1 MQISIV
7 IPTRHRPADLGC
19 AVESVL
25 RQSRLPDQL
34 LIIDQSNDAESRTR
48 VNSLFAT
55 AGKRAAL
62 VYVHDAGI
70 PGLVAAKKVGV
81 EHSSGDIVMFLEDDI
96 VLEEN
101 YVKTLAQGFLD
112 HPEMMGSCGV
122 VTQAASAPGLYCW
135 FFHFFHRGIFF
146 DRRVGIRGNPNISRN
161 GMIPSVFLS
170 GGISAYRRTVF
181 EKVLFDTAND
191 FFMLEDIDFST
202 RAARVFG
209 KDHFC
214 INTGARLQ
222 HLMSPVNRARLRIR
236 YERKIREFICFY
248 KKNRDQQLSL
258 MNLSW
263 LFIGLFLEALF
274 VSLTSGHYGP
284 ISGFFKGL
292 ITGFRWRIKP
302 VL

>member
-1 MQISIV
+1 MLISIV
-7 IPTRHRPADLGC
+7 IPTRHRPADLGR

-25 RQSRLPDQL
+25 RQSHLPDQL
-34 LIIDQSNDAESRTR
+34 LIIDQSNDRESRTR
-48 VNSLFAT
+48 VDSLFAT
-55 AGKRAAL
+55 MGKRVDL
-62 VYVHDAGI
+62 IYVHDAGI
-70 PGLVAAKKVGV
+70 PGLVAAKKIGV
-81 EHSSGDIVMFLEDDI
+81 EKSSGDVIMFLEDDV
-96 VLEEN
+96 VLDEN

-122 VTQAASAPGLYCW
+122 VTLIASATGLYRW

-146 DRRVGIRGNPNISRN
+146 DHRVGIHGNQNIIRDR
-161 GMIPSVFLS
+161 MITSAFLS

-181 EKVLFDTAND
+181 EKVPFDTAND

-209 KDHFC
+209 KDRFC

-248 KKNRDQQLSL
+248 KKNRDQQLPL

-263 LFIGLFLEALF
+263 LLIGLFLEALF